1 MTRPVADKATERL
14 RDLCFTEVSTKNLV
28 GCALCLSAVL
38 WLAIWLVL

>member
-1 MTRPVADKATERL
+1 MTRPVDDKGPERL
-14 RDLCFTEVSTKNLV
+14 RDLCFTEMSTKNLV